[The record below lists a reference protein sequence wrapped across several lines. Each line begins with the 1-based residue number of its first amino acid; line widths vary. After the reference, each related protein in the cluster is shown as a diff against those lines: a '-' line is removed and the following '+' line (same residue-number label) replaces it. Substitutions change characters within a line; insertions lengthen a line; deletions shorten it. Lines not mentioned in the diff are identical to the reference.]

1 MKQMYLVIRSKH
13 THRGNRGAAVL
24 IQKATQA
31 GPRAGLHLNCMYN
44 YMQHRVQKQ
53 LLLSILV
60 LPWCDEAIYLRC
72 MSKKQTYA
80 KKYSVPHRHHVH
92 PPSYASLWCV
102 VALAHRYY
110 RLEPK
115 SSG

>member
-1 MKQMYLVIRSKH
+1 M
-13 THRGNRGAAVL
+13 GA
-24 IQKATQA
+24 
-31 GPRAGLHLNCMYN
+31 PRATRPQRAHRLATITKRVSVLLDVLALLDSIDDVDAPSKKR

-80 KKYSVPHRHHVH
+80 KKYSVPHRHHV
-92 PPSYASLWCV
+92 PSSELRFAV
-102 VALAHRYY
+102 VRRCPGA
-110 RLEPK
+110 
-115 SSG
+115 